1 MREHIIPAP
10 GQAASVPKS
19 LGPYLFTKRVLD
31 VTLSLLVLGVL
42 SPLLLVCAAL
52 VRITSPGPVLFR
64 QTRIGQH
71 GRPFLLFKFRSM
83 HANADDRRHREMNL
97 RELQGDRAPPGTG
110 GGVFLLKDDHRITPI
125 GHWLRRTSFDE
136 LPQLINVLKGE
147 MSLVGPRPCLP
158 WEVELFTPEQCERH
172 LCVPGITG
180 LWQVS
185 NRYTLSMPEMLQLDL
200 EYARNRSLAQDIGI
214 LLRTPRAVL
223 FDLRAA

>member
-1 MREHIIPAP
+1 MRERIIPVIGHAAP
-10 GQAASVPKS
+10 APQS
-19 LGPYLFTKRVLD
+19 LRSYQFGKRVLD
-31 VTLSLLVLGVL
+31 VALALLALSILLPSLLMI
-42 SPLLLVCAAL
+42 AAL
-52 VRITSPGPVLFR
+52 VRITSPGPVLYR
-64 QTRIGQH
+64 QTQIGQH

-83 HANADDRRHREMNL
+83 HANADDRRHREINL
-97 RELQGDRAPPGTG
+97 RELQGDRAPPGTD
-110 GGVFLLKDDHRITPI
+110 GGVFLLKHDHRITPI

-172 LCVPGITG
+172 LCLPGMTG

-185 NRYTLSMPEMLQLDL
+185 NRYTLSMPEMLELDV
-200 EYARNRSLAQDIGI
+200 EYARNRSLAQDIAI
-214 LLRTPRAVL
+214 LLRTPRAML